1 MDHLEQELRAALKKT
16 DPSPF
21 FEAKVLAAAARQA
34 RARKTTL
41 RMRWFTA
48 VIATV
53 LVVMGVFW
61 QHQRA
66 VEERA
71 RGEAAKARL
80 MLALRITGEKLD
92 EIQEKVNQVQ

>member
-1 MDHLEQELRAALKKT
+1 MDHLEQELNAALKKT

-41 RMRWFTA
+41 RLRWFTA
-48 VIATV
+48 IAALALVI
-53 LVVMGVFW
+53 MGVFW
-61 QHQRA
+61 QHRQA

-71 RGEAAKARL
+71 RGEAAKEKL
-80 MLALRITGEKLD
+80 MLALRITAEKLD
-92 EIQEKVNQVQ
+92 EIQEKVNHAQ

>member
-1 MDHLEQELRAALKKT
+1 MDHLEQELTAALKKT

-41 RMRWFTA
+41 RWRWFTA
-48 VIATV
+48 VMAMV
-53 LVVMGVFW
+53 LVMVGVFW

-80 MLALRITGEKLD
+80 MMALRITARKLD
-92 EIQEKVNQVQ
+92 EIRERVDNRQ

>member
-1 MDHLEQELRAALKKT
+1 MDHLEQELKSALKKT

-41 RMRWFTA
+41 RMGWFTA
-48 VIATV
+48 LVAMALVI
-53 LVVMGVFW
+53 LGVFW

-80 MLALRITGEKLD
+80 MLALRITAQKLD
-92 EIQEKVNQVQ
+92 EIREKVENRQ

>member
-1 MDHLEQELRAALKKT
+1 MDHLEEELRAALSRT

-21 FEAKVLAAAARQA
+21 FEAKVLAAADRQS
-34 RARKTTL
+34 RARKTAL
-41 RMRWFTA
+41 RLRWFTA
-48 VIATV
+48 IVAMA

-66 VEERA
+66 VQERA

-80 MLALRITGEKLD
+80 MLALRLTGAKLD
-92 EIQEKVNQVQ
+92 EIREKVDHRP